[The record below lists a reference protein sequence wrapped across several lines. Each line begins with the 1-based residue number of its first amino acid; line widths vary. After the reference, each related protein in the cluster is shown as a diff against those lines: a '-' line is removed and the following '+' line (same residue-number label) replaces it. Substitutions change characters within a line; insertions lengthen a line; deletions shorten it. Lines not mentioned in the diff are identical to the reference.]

1 MKRIV
6 ICCDGTW
13 NTPDQTDHGMAEPTN
28 VTKLALA
35 IPDTAGAITQRL
47 FYHPG
52 IGTSGSWVSR
62 LYDGF
67 TGSGISDTI
76 LEAYRFVIET
86 YEPGDQLFLFGF
98 SRGAFTV
105 RSLAGLMRSCG
116 ILRRNAAYAIP
127 KAFRLYRSRTPATHP
142 RQREATLFRRTY
154 AVEEISPIE
163 FIGVW
168 DTVGALGNP
177 LLFGN
182 LSPGNRFHDVDL
194 STKVRHAFQALA
206 IDEKRRFFEATLW
219 HQQLEAEG
227 QQLEQV
233 WFCGTHSNVGGGY
246 ADTGLS
252 DTALEWLVEK
262 ARGCGLDVGQ
272 ISAAPHPLA
281 PNPLGPIVE
290 SRRGFYRLIPTYYRP
305 IADPAVAARTCES
318 LHPSVRLRYQERRYR
333 PPNLEAYYKRNP
345 DQRPQLT

>member
-13 NTPDQTDHGMAEPTN
+13 NTPDQTDRGMAEPTN

-35 IPDTAGAITQRL
+35 IPRTAGDVAQML

-52 IGTSGSWVSR
+52 IGTSGSWITR

-67 TGSGISDTI
+67 TGSGISATI

-116 ILRRNAAYAIP
+116 ILRRNAEYAIP
-127 KAFRLYRSRTPATHP
+127 QAFRLYRSRTPATHP

-163 FIGVW
+163 LIGVW

-206 IDEKRRFFEATLW
+206 IDEERRFFQATLW
-219 HQQLEAEG
+219 HQQPDAVG
-227 QQLEQV
+227 QRLEQT

-246 ADTGLS
+246 AAAGLA
-252 DTALEWLVEK
+252 DIALEWLVEK
-262 ARGCGLDVGQ
+262 ARGCGLGIDA
-272 ISAAPHPLA
+272 IPANPD
-281 PNPLGPIVE
+281 PLGPIVE
-290 SRRGFYRLIPTYYRP
+290 SRTGLYRLIPKYYRP

-318 LHPSVRLRYQERRYR
+318 LHPSVARRYRALRYR
-333 PPNLEAYYKRNP
+333 PPNLEAYYDSHP
-345 DQRPQLT
+345 AERP

>member
-13 NTPDQTDHGMAEPTN
+13 NTPDQTNHGVAEPTN
-28 VTKLALA
+28 VTKLADA
-35 IPDTAGAITQRL
+35 VSRTAGGAAQML

-52 IGTSGSWVSR
+52 IGTSGSRFSR

-67 TGSGISDTI
+67 TGSGVSASI
-76 LEAYRFVIET
+76 LEGYRFLIEN

-105 RSLAGLMRSCG
+105 RSLAGLIRSCG
-116 ILRRNAAYAIP
+116 ILRRNAVDAIP
-127 KAFRLYRSRTPATHP
+127 KAFRLYRARTPATHP
-142 RQREATLFRRTY
+142 REREATLFRRTY

-219 HQQLEAEG
+219 HQQPDAVG
-227 QQLEQV
+227 QQLEQT

-246 ADTGLS
+246 ADTRLA
-252 DTALEWLVEK
+252 DIALEWLVQS
-262 ARGCGLDVGQ
+262 ARACGLGVGA
-272 ISAAPHPLA
+272 IATSPD
-281 PNPLGPIVE
+281 PLGPIVE
-290 SRRGFYRLIPTYYRP
+290 SRTGFYRLIPKYYRP
-305 IADPAVAARTCES
+305 IADPAVAQRTRER
-318 LHPSVRLRYQERRYR
+318 LHRSVAERYRAARYR
-333 PPNLEAYYKRNP
+333 PPNLEAYYDRNP
-345 DQRPQLT
+345 SERPQAP

>member
-1 MKRIV
+1 MI
-6 ICCDGTW
+6 ICCNGTW
-13 NTPDQTDHGMAEPTN
+13 NTPDQTDRGVAEPTN
-28 VTKLALA
+28 VTKLAEA
-35 IPDTAGAITQRL
+35 IPHTADGVAQML

-52 IGTSGSWVSR
+52 IGTAGSWLSR
-62 LYDGF
+62 LFDGF

-76 LEAYRFVIET
+76 LEGYRFVLEN

-105 RSLAGLMRSCG
+105 RSLAGLIRSCG
-116 ILRRNAAYAIP
+116 ILRRNALDAIP

-154 AVEEISPIE
+154 AVEEVSPIE

-206 IDEKRRFFEATLW
+206 IDEQRQFFQATLW
-219 HQQLEAEG
+219 HQQSEAVG
-227 QQLEQV
+227 QQLEQT

-246 ADTGLS
+246 AVTGLS
-252 DTALEWLVEK
+252 DIALQWLVQK
-262 ARGCGLDVGQ
+262 ARGCGLGVGD
-272 ISAAPHPLA
+272 IPAIPD
-281 PNPLGPIVE
+281 PLGPIVE
-290 SRRGFYRLIPTYYRP
+290 SRTGFYRLIPKYCRP
-305 IADPAVAARTCES
+305 IADPALVQRTCES
-318 LHPSVRLRYQERRYR
+318 LHPSVALRYRAAPYR
-333 PPNLEAYYKRNP
+333 PQNLEAYYDRNP
-345 DQRPQLT
+345 AERPRER

>member
-13 NTPDQTDHGMAEPTN
+13 NTPDQTDDGVAEPTN
-28 VTKLALA
+28 VTKLADA
-35 IPDTAGAITQRL
+35 ISRTADGVVQLL
-47 FYHPG
+47 FYHAG
-52 IGTSGSWVSR
+52 IGTSGSWLSR

-76 LEAYRFVIET
+76 LEAYRFVIEN
-86 YEPGDQLFLFGF
+86 YEPGDPLFLFGF

-105 RSLAGLMRSCG
+105 RSLAGLIRSCG
-116 ILRRNAAYAIP
+116 ILRRNAIYAIP

-194 STKVRHAFQALA
+194 STKVRHAYQALA
-206 IDEKRRFFEATLW
+206 IDEKRRFFRATLW
-219 HQQLEAEG
+219 HQQPDAVG

-246 ADTGLS
+246 AETQLADI
-252 DTALEWLVEK
+252 ALQWLVQK
-262 ARGCGLDVGQ
+262 ARVCGLGIGD
-272 ISAAPHPLA
+272 IPARPDR
-281 PNPLGPIVE
+281 LGPIVE
-290 SRRGFYRLIPTYYRP
+290 SRTGFYRLIPKYYRP
-305 IADPAVAARTCES
+305 IADPAVAEHTCES
-318 LHPSVRLRYQERRYR
+318 LDPSVALRYRAARYR
-333 PPNLEAYYKRNP
+333 PPNLEAYYDRHP
-345 DQRPQLT
+345 DERPQAT

>member
-13 NTPDQTDHGMAEPTN
+13 NTPDQTAHGVAEPTN
-28 VTKLALA
+28 VTKLADAVLRSA
-35 IPDTAGAITQRL
+35 DGVAQML

-52 IGTSGSWVSR
+52 IGTSGSWLSR
-62 LYDGF
+62 LYDGY
-67 TGSGISDTI
+67 TGSGIRGTI
-76 LEAYRFVIET
+76 LEAYRFVIEN

-105 RSLAGLMRSCG
+105 RSLAGLIRSCG
-116 ILRRNAAYAIP
+116 ILRHNAVYAIP
-127 KAFRLYRSRTPATHP
+127 KAFRLYRARTPATHP
-142 RQREATLFRRTY
+142 RAREATLFRRTY

-219 HQQLEAEG
+219 HQQPDAGE

-233 WFCGTHSNVGGGY
+233 WFCGTHSNIGGGY
-246 ADTGLS
+246 ADTRLA
-252 DTALEWLVEK
+252 DIALEWLVEK
-262 ARGCGLDVGQ
+262 ARRCGLGIHVVRR
-272 ISAAPHPLA
+272 SAD
-281 PNPLGPIVE
+281 PLGPIVE
-290 SRRGFYRLIPTYYRP
+290 SRTGFYRLLPKYYRP
-305 IADPAVAARTCES
+305 IADPAVAQHTCES
-318 LHPSVRLRYQERRYR
+318 LHPSVAERYRGARYR
-333 PPNLEAYYKRNP
+333 PLNLEAYHYRHP
-345 DQRPQLT
+345 DERPQAT

>member
-13 NTPDQTDHGMAEPTN
+13 NTPDQTAHGVAEPTN
-28 VTKLALA
+28 VTKLADAVLRSA
-35 IPDTAGAITQRL
+35 DGVAQML

-52 IGTSGSWVSR
+52 IGTSGSWLSR
-62 LYDGF
+62 LYDGY
-67 TGSGISDTI
+67 TGSGISGTI
-76 LEAYRFVIET
+76 LEAYRFVIEN

-105 RSLAGLMRSCG
+105 RSLAGLIRSCG
-116 ILRRNAAYAIP
+116 ILRHNAVYAIP
-127 KAFRLYRSRTPATHP
+127 KAFRLYRARTPATHP
-142 RQREATLFRRTY
+142 RAREATLFRRTY

-219 HQQLEAEG
+219 HQQPDAGE

-233 WFCGTHSNVGGGY
+233 WFCGTHSNIGGGY
-246 ADTGLS
+246 ADTRLS
-252 DTALEWLVEK
+252 DIALQWLVQR
-262 ARGCGLDVGQ
+262 ARACGLGIGDV
-272 ISAAPHPLA
+272 LA
-281 PNPLGPIVE
+281 TPNPLGPIVE
-290 SRRGFYRLIPTYYRP
+290 SRKGFYRLIPRYYRP
-305 IADPAVAARTCES
+305 IADPAVAQHTSES
-318 LHPSVRLRYQERRYR
+318 LHPSVVERYRDEAYR
-333 PPNLEAYYKRNP
+333 PPNLEAYYDRHP
-345 DQRPQLT
+345 DERPQAT

>member
-13 NTPDQTDHGMAEPTN
+13 NTPDQTDNGVAEPTN

-35 IPDTAGAITQRL
+35 IPLTAGAMAQIL

-52 IGTSGSWVSR
+52 IGTSGSRISR

-76 LEAYRFVIET
+76 REAYRFVIENF
-86 YEPGDQLFLFGF
+86 EPGDHLFLFGF

-105 RSLAGLMRSCG
+105 RSLGGLIRSCG
-116 ILRRNAAYAIP
+116 ILRRNAVDAIP
-127 KAFRLYRSRTPATHP
+127 NAFQLYRSRAPGTHP
-142 RQREATLFRRTY
+142 RERGATLFRRTY
-154 AVEEISPIE
+154 GVEEVSPIE

-182 LSPGNRFHDVDL
+182 VSPGNRFHDVDL

-206 IDEKRRFFEATLW
+206 VDEKRHFFQATLW
-219 HQQLEAEG
+219 HQQPDAVD
-227 QQLEQV
+227 QQLEQM

-246 ADTGLS
+246 ADKGLS
-252 DTALEWLVEK
+252 DIALQWIAQK
-262 ARGCGLDVGQ
+262 ARDCGLGVGDVR
-272 ISAAPHPLA
+272 LT
-281 PNPLGPIVE
+281 PNALGRIVE
-290 SRRGFYRLIPTYYRP
+290 SRRGFYRLIPKYYRP
-305 IADPAVAARTCES
+305 IADPAVPQRTCES
-318 LHPSVRLRYQERRYR
+318 LHPSVAQRYGATSYR
-333 PPNLEAYYKRNP
+333 PPNLEAYYDRNP
-345 DQRPQLT
+345 AQRPDR

>member
-13 NTPDQTDHGMAEPTN
+13 NTPDPTAHGVAEPTN
-28 VTKLALA
+28 VSKLAYA
-35 IPDTAGAITQRL
+35 IVRGAGGVRQML

-52 IGTSGSWVSR
+52 IGTSGSWLSR
-62 LYDGF
+62 LYDGY
-67 TGSGISDTI
+67 TGSGVSSTI
-76 LEAYRFVIET
+76 LEAYRFVIEN

-105 RSLAGLMRSCG
+105 RSLSGLIRSCG
-116 ILRRNAAYAIP
+116 ILQPDAVYAIP
-127 KAFRLYRSRTPATHP
+127 KAFRLYRARRPATHP
-142 RQREATLFRRTY
+142 REREATLFRRTY
-154 AVEEISPIE
+154 GVEEISPIE

-219 HQQLEAEG
+219 HQQPDG
-227 QQLEQV
+227 VGRQQLEQV

-246 ADTGLS
+246 ADARLAEI
-252 DTALEWLVEK
+252 ALEWLVEK
-262 ARGCGLDVGQ
+262 ARACGLGIDAL
-272 ISAAPHPLA
+272 ST
-281 PNPLGPIVE
+281 NPGPRGRIVE
-290 SRRGFYRLIPTYYRP
+290 SRTGFYRLIPKYYRP
-305 IADPAVAARTCES
+305 IADPAVAGRTCES
-318 LHPSVRLRYQERRYR
+318 LHPSVALRYRAERYR
-333 PPNLEAYYKRNP
+333 PPNLEAYYDRHP
-345 DQRPQLT
+345 AERPPP

>member
-1 MKRIV
+1 MWRK
-6 ICCDGTW
+6 C
-13 NTPDQTDHGMAEPTN
+13 
-28 VTKLALA
+28 
-35 IPDTAGAITQRL
+35 
-47 FYHPG
+47 
-52 IGTSGSWVSR
+52 
-62 LYDGF
+62 
-67 TGSGISDTI
+67 SGISDTI
-76 LEAYRFVIET
+76 LEAYRFVIEN
-86 YEPGDQLFLFGF
+86 YDPGDQLFLFGF

-116 ILRRNAAYAIP
+116 ILRRNAVYAIP

-142 RQREATLFRRTY
+142 REREATLFRRTY

-219 HQQLEAEG
+219 HQQPDAVG
-227 QQLEQV
+227 QQLEQM

-246 ADTGLS
+246 ADTRLADIGLQ
-252 DTALEWLVEK
+252 WLVQK
-262 ARGCGLDVGQ
+262 ARGCGLGIGVVP
-272 ISAAPHPLA
+272 AT
-281 PNPLGPIVE
+281 PNPLGSIVE
-290 SRRGFYRLIPTYYRP
+290 SRKGYYGLIPKYYRP
-305 IADPAVAARTCES
+305 IADPGVVEHTCES
-318 LHPSVRLRYQERRYR
+318 LHPSVAERYRDAAYR
-333 PPNLEAYYKRNP
+333 PPNLEAYYDRHP
-345 DQRPQLT
+345 DERPQAT

>member
-13 NTPDQTDHGMAEPTN
+13 NTPDQADDGVAEPTN
-28 VTKLALA
+28 VTKLADA
-35 IPDTAGAITQRL
+35 IAHSAGGVAQVL

-52 IGTSGSWVSR
+52 IGTSGSWISR
-62 LYDGF
+62 LYDGY
-67 TGSGISDTI
+67 TGSGISGTI
-76 LEAYRFVIET
+76 LEAYRFAIET

-105 RSLAGLMRSCG
+105 RSLAGPIRSCG
-116 ILRRNAAYAIP
+116 ILRRNAMYAIP
-127 KAFRLYRSRTPATHP
+127 KAFRLYRARTPSTHP

-154 AVEEISPIE
+154 AVEEVSPIE

-177 LLFGN
+177 LVFGN
-182 LSPGNRFHDVDL
+182 VSPGNRFHDVDL

-206 IDEKRRFFEATLW
+206 IDEKRRFFQATLW
-219 HQQLEAEG
+219 HQQPDVVG

-246 ADTGLS
+246 VDPRLADI
-252 DTALEWLVEK
+252 ALLWLVEK
-262 ARGCGLDVGQ
+262 ARVCGLGIGAIPASPD
-272 ISAAPHPLA
+272 
-281 PNPLGPIVE
+281 PLGPIVE
-290 SRRGFYRLIPTYYRP
+290 SRTGFYRLIPRYHRP
-305 IADPAVAARTCES
+305 IGDPAVVQRTRES
-318 LHPSVRLRYQERRYR
+318 LHPSVALRYRAVPYR
-333 PPNLEAYYKRNP
+333 PRNLEAYYDRNP
-345 DQRPQLT
+345 AERP

>member
-13 NTPDQTDHGMAEPTN
+13 NTPDQTDRGLAEPTN
-28 VTKLALA
+28 VTKLADA
-35 IPDTAGAITQRL
+35 MARTAGGVAQML
-47 FYHPG
+47 FYHSG
-52 IGTSGSWVSR
+52 VGTSGSWISR

-105 RSLAGLMRSCG
+105 RSLAGLIRSCG
-116 ILRRNAAYAIP
+116 ILRHNAVYAIP
-127 KAFRLYRSRTPATHP
+127 KAFRLYRARTPATHP

-154 AVEEISPIE
+154 AVEEISPID

-206 IDEKRRFFEATLW
+206 IDETRRFFQATLW
-219 HQQLEAEG
+219 HQQPDAVG
-227 QQLEQV
+227 QQLEQM

-246 ADTGLS
+246 ADTRLA
-252 DTALEWLVEK
+252 DIALQWLVQK
-262 ARGCGLDVGQ
+262 ARGCGLGVGD
-272 ISAAPHPLA
+272 IPASPD
-281 PNPLGPIVE
+281 PLGPIVE
-290 SRRGFYRLIPTYYRP
+290 SRKGFYRVIPKYYRP
-305 IADPAVAARTCES
+305 IAAPAVAQRTRES
-318 LHPSVRLRYQERRYR
+318 LHPSVALRYRAARYR
-333 PPNLEAYYKRNP
+333 PPNLEAYYDRHP
-345 DQRPQLT
+345 DERPPAT

>member
-13 NTPDQTDHGMAEPTN
+13 NTPDQTDDGVAEPTN
-28 VTKLALA
+28 VTKLADA
-35 IPDTAGAITQRL
+35 TARTAGGVEQML
-47 FYHPG
+47 FYHSG
-52 IGTSGSWVSR
+52 VGTSGSWISH

-105 RSLAGLMRSCG
+105 RSLAGLIRSCG
-116 ILRRNAAYAIP
+116 ILRRNAVDVIP
-127 KAFRLYRSRTPATHP
+127 KALRLYRSRTPATHP

-206 IDEKRRFFEATLW
+206 IDEKRRFFQATLW
-219 HQQLEAEG
+219 HQQPDAVG
-227 QQLEQV
+227 QQLEQM

-246 ADTGLS
+246 ADMRLS
-252 DTALEWLVEK
+252 DIALEWLVQK
-262 ARGCGLDVGQ
+262 ARGSGLGVGD
-272 ISAAPHPLA
+272 IPASRG
-281 PNPLGPIVE
+281 PLGAIVE
-290 SRRGFYRLIPTYYRP
+290 SRTGFYRLIRKYYRP
-305 IADPAVAARTCES
+305 IADPAVARHTC
-318 LHPSVRLRYQERRYR
+318 
-333 PPNLEAYYKRNP
+333 
-345 DQRPQLT
+345 